1 MDLQEDK
8 KLYAK
13 ETKENVFGILE
24 QKNGIELFFV
34 LDKDEEKIIKSVNIA
49 DEQDKEDTS
58 SEELLSGFECVV
70 KKTFAEYEDS
80 LEILKLSSADERK
93 NGLYYYDLET
103 LPDELEFMKKVW
115 DDSDFDK
122 FNFQEDSFDEISA
135 FIIVIGTAENKM
147 ILYKQQYPIS
157 LLRRDKYMFT
167 PVLHENR
174 LKKVQ
179 QDILRVDFNFQFCYV
194 NGVFYISDI
203 DRMEK
208 ICSFHNVIV
217 NEAKK
222 SIKLIL
228 DADIL
233 DNVEVL
239 EDELDN
245 VTFARKLTRIYK
257 DSKVL
262 GKISKDVIVEFT
274 KKHSY
279 FKKNPLKST
288 DENKF
293 ILDTKKSKETFIK
306 LMNDDFLKSELTNY
320 EYESLAKNGM
330 EKDNG

>member
-1 MDLQEDK
+1 MDLHEDK
-8 KLYAK
+8 KIYTR
-13 ETKENVFGILE
+13 ETKANVFEILN
-24 QKNGIELFFV
+24 QINGIELFFV
-34 LDKDEEKIIKSVNIA
+34 LNKAEGKIIKSVNIA

-58 SEELLSGFECVV
+58 AEELLSGFEDVV
-70 KKTFAEYEDS
+70 KRIFMTYEDD

-103 LPDELEFMKKVW
+103 LPDELQYMKMVW
-115 DDSDFDK
+115 QDSNFEV
-122 FNFQEDSFDEISA
+122 FNFQEDSLDEIDA
-135 FIIVIGTAENKM
+135 FIIVLGNAENKM
-147 ILYKQQYPIS
+147 VLYKQQYPIS

-194 NGVFYISDI
+194 NEVFYISDI

-222 SIKLIL
+222 SIKLIS

-262 GKISKDVIVEFT
+262 GKVSKDVIVEFT

-293 ILDTKKSKETFIK
+293 ILDTKKSKETFLK

-330 EKDNG
+330 EEDNG

>member
-8 KLYAK
+8 KLYAG
-13 ETKENVFGILE
+13 ETKANVFEILE
-24 QKNGIELFFV
+24 QTNGIELFFV
-34 LDKDEEKIIKSVNIA
+34 LDKNGEKNIKLVNIA

-58 SEELLSGFECVV
+58 AEELLSGFEDVV
-70 KKTFAEYEDS
+70 GKTFETYDDS

-103 LPDELEFMKKVW
+103 FPDELQYMKSVW
-115 DDSDFDK
+115 EDSNFEN
-122 FNFQEDSFDEISA
+122 FNFQDDSFDEINA
-135 FIIVIGTAENKM
+135 FIIVIGNAENKM
-147 ILYKQQYPIS
+147 VLYKQQYPIS
-157 LLRRDKYMFT
+157 LLRRDRYMLT
-167 PVLHENR
+167 PILHENR

-194 NGVFYISDI
+194 DGVFYISDI

-228 DADIL
+228 EADIL

-245 VTFARKLTRIYK
+245 ITFARKLTKVYK

-262 GKISKDVIVEFT
+262 SKVPKDAIVEFT

-288 DENKF
+288 DENRF

-330 EKDNG
+330 EEDNG

>member
-1 MDLQEDK
+1 
-8 KLYAK
+8 
-13 ETKENVFGILE
+13 
-24 QKNGIELFFV
+24 
-34 LDKDEEKIIKSVNIA
+34 
-49 DEQDKEDTS
+49 
-58 SEELLSGFECVV
+58 
-70 KKTFAEYEDS
+70 
-80 LEILKLSSADERK
+80 
-93 NGLYYYDLET
+93 
-103 LPDELEFMKKVW
+103 MKKVC
-115 DDSDFDK
+115 DDSDFEL
-122 FNFQEDSFDEISA
+122 FNFQEDSLDEIDA

-147 ILYKQQYPIS
+147 VLYKQQYPIS

-179 QDILRVDFNFQFCYV
+179 QDILRVDFNFHFCYI
-194 NGVFYISDI
+194 NEIFYISDI

-217 NEAKK
+217 NEARK

-233 DNVEVL
+233 DDVEVL

-245 VTFARKLTRIYK
+245 VTFARKLTKIYK

>member
-13 ETKENVFGILE
+13 ETKENVFGILA
-24 QKNGIELFFV
+24 QRNGIELFFV
-34 LDKDEEKIIKSVNIA
+34 LDKREGKIIKLVNIA

-58 SEELLSGFECVV
+58 SEELLSGFEDIVE
-70 KKTFAEYEDS
+70 KTFEVYDDS

-103 LPDELEFMKKVW
+103 LPDELQFMKNVW
-115 DDSDFDK
+115 DDSYFEV
-122 FNFQEDSFDEISA
+122 FNFQEDALDEIEA
-135 FIIVIGTAENKM
+135 FIIVIGNAENKM
-147 ILYKQQYPIS
+147 VLYKQQYSIS

-167 PVLHENR
+167 PILHENR
-174 LKKVQ
+174 LKKVE

-194 NGVFYISDI
+194 DGIFYISDI

-222 SIKLIL
+222 SIKMIQ

-233 DNVEVL
+233 DNIEVL

-262 GKISKDVIVEFT
+262 GKISKEVIVEFT

>member
-1 MDLQEDK
+1 MQLQEDK

-24 QKNGIELFFV
+24 QTNGIELFFV
-34 LDKDEEKIIKSVNIA
+34 LNKGGEKIIKSVNIA

-58 SEELLSGFECVV
+58 SEELLNGFENVV
-70 KKTFAEYEDS
+70 KSTFYTYDDS

-93 NGLYYYDLET
+93 NGLYYYDLDE
-103 LPDELEFMKKVW
+103 LPDELKFMKKVW
-115 DDSDFDK
+115 ENPNFEK
-122 FNFQEDSFDEISA
+122 FNFQDDSLDEIEA
-135 FIIVIGTAENKM
+135 FIIVIGNAENKM
-147 ILYKQQYPIS
+147 VLYKQQYPIS

-167 PVLHENR
+167 PILHENR

-194 NGVFYISDI
+194 KGVFYISDI

-228 DADIL
+228 EADIL

-262 GKISKDVIVEFT
+262 GKISKEVIVEFT

-330 EKDNG
+330 EENDG

>member
-1 MDLQEDK
+1 MQLQEDK

-24 QKNGIELFFV
+24 QTNGIELFFV
-34 LDKDEEKIIKSVNIA
+34 LNKGGEKIIKSVNIA

-58 SEELLSGFECVV
+58 SEELLNGFENVV
-70 KKTFAEYEDS
+70 KSTFYTYDDS

-93 NGLYYYDLET
+93 NGLYYYDLDE
-103 LPDELEFMKKVW
+103 LPDELKFMKKVW
-115 DDSDFDK
+115 ENPNFEK
-122 FNFQEDSFDEISA
+122 FNFQEDSLDEIDA
-135 FIIVIGTAENKM
+135 FIMLIGNAQNKM
-147 ILYKQQYPIS
+147 VLYKQQYSIS

-167 PVLHENR
+167 PILHENR

-194 NGVFYISDI
+194 KGVFYISDI

-228 DADIL
+228 EADIL

-262 GKISKDVIVEFT
+262 GKISKEVIVEFT

-330 EKDNG
+330 EENDG